1 MLMLRRVLSPAR
13 GMLLAGLGL
22 GLATGLAW
30 AQEAQRLGAEPLTLP
45 VKLVDGHLIVAL
57 TVHNAAGQADAISVE
72 LALDNPDVLTLHG
85 NQLGWTGV
93 DPAAKDST
101 ARVKFANGTTLLLPG
116 RDLKVEPS
124 NERVEEHD
132 RLTRFFSSQLEE
144 RKLKGS
150 LGLGFLKPYD
160 VVLDLTERQLVLT
173 PPGGADAPEKDDTAT
188 GDFVGIFE
196 LREGRITLPIES
208 PAGPSGR
215 MILGSSTYDT
225 LIDPAVA
232 RRLGKPAGD
241 VAPVT
246 LVGTGELELS
256 RHVPFRPQAWRT
268 GPAPAAAA
276 AAEAPLLLSGVN
288 LLQAFRLEIDWATS
302 RVRFTQLKVPATS
315 PADRAYFE
323 AQVAGTAEAY
333 QSFLEANPGS
343 RFGAEAAKRLIELR
357 FNDPLGLDVA
367 VLAALQWV
375 IDTSPPDRRT
385 ENCLTYV
392 NRLAELEGQ
401 AELAIQAA
409 LLALKYSRQAVTVQ
423 HVYRLHR
430 LIGEKYLEQDNLP
443 SAWKHLLSAAFVPIA
458 RDPEHAFR
466 VALNLARV
474 YERQERHGRAYSRYK
489 AALAVAGAPITA
501 ELRAE
506 ITAALQRLRAKI
518 PAEQLQ
524 LLDS

>member
-1 MLMLRRVLSPAR
+1 
-13 GMLLAGLGL
+13 
-22 GLATGLAW
+22 
-30 AQEAQRLGAEPLTLP
+30 
-45 VKLVDGHLIVAL
+45 
-57 TVHNAAGQADAISVE
+57 
-72 LALDNPDVLTLHG
+72 
-85 NQLGWTGV
+85 V
-93 DPAAKDST
+93 DPAAKAST
-101 ARVKFANGTTLLLPG
+101 ARVKFASGAALLLPG
-116 RDLKVEPS
+116 KDLKAETSP
-124 NERVEEHD
+124 ERTAEHD

-150 LGLGFLKPYD
+150 LGLGFLRSYD

-173 PPGGADAPEKDDTAT
+173 PPGLETPEKDDAAT
-188 GDFVGIFE
+188 GDFVGTFE
-196 LREGRITLPIES
+196 VREGQLTLPVES

-215 MILGSSTYDT
+215 MILGSSNYDT

-241 VAPVT
+241 VAPVA
-246 LVGTGELELS
+246 LVGTGELEIS
-256 RHVPFRPQAWRT
+256 RYVPFRPQAWRT
-268 GPAPAAAA
+268 GPAAAGAA
-276 AAEAPLLLSGVN
+276 PAPLLLSGVN
-288 LLQAFRLEIDWATS
+288 FLQAFRLEIDWAAS
-302 RVRFTQLKVPATS
+302 RVRFTQQKVPATS

-343 RFGAEAAKRLIELR
+343 RFGAEAATRLIELR

-385 ENCLTYV
+385 ENCLNHV
-392 NRLAELEGQ
+392 NRLAGLEGQ
-401 AELAIQAA
+401 ADLTIQAA

-430 LIGEKYLEQDNLP
+430 IIGEKFLEQDNLP

-506 ITAALQRLRAKI
+506 ITAAMQRLRGKI